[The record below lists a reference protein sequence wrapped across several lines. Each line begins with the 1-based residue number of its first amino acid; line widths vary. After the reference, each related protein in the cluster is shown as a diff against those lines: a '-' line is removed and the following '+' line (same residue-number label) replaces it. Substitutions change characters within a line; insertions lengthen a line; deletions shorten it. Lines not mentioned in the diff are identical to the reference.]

1 MLPALRLDLHT
12 YGTALNTFART
23 LRWVS
28 MAWVCSAAL
37 SVAWAGCARPVE
49 VPLSST
55 GHSVIA
61 DGERI
66 GGIYPDLLQELATKE
81 RCQFVMTAV
90 PRARLEKLFETGRA
104 DMLVATFRS
113 ERRDQFG
120 VFIPMVR
127 SRATLVSLGDTERAP
142 FKTLQDVLDHKE
154 TRLVVVRGFDYGPV
168 YQSLIDAMANEKR
181 ALLESDPLAVAR
193 FMKANP
199 NDVTVMVPTI
209 LYGVMQE
216 DPRLVEYVEQLRVE
230 PLENIP
236 WGESGVYL
244 SKKSLEPGLMKTL
257 QGVFQRAARSGAIYK
272 GFASSY
278 PTHILKDSTKPLDR
292 KLP

>member
-1 MLPALRLDLHT
+1 
-12 YGTALNTFART
+12 
-23 LRWVS
+23 
-28 MAWVCSAAL
+28 MAWGCSAAL
-37 SVAWAGCARPVE
+37 SVAWAGCARPVQ
-49 VPLSST
+49 VPLSPT
-55 GHSVIA
+55 GHSVVI
-61 DGERI
+61 DGDRI
-66 GGIYPDLLQELATKE
+66 SGIYPELLQTLATKE

-104 DMLVATFRS
+104 DMIVATVRS

-127 SRATLVSLGDTERAP
+127 SRATLISLDDVDRPP

-168 YQSLIDAMANEKR
+168 YQSLIDAMANENR
-181 ALLESDPLAVAR
+181 ALLESDPIAVAR
-193 FMKANP
+193 LMKANP
-199 NDVTVMVPTI
+199 HDVTLMVPTI

-216 DPRLVEYVEQLRVE
+216 DPRLVEHLEQLRVE
-230 PLENIP
+230 PLDSIP

-244 SKKSLEPGLMKTL
+244 SDKSLEPGLMKIL
-257 QGVFQRAARSGAIYK
+257 QSMFQRAARSGAVYK
-272 GFASSY
+272 GFASNY
-278 PTHILKDSTKPLDR
+278 PAHILKDSVKPLDR